1 MARHPPSSDGRGA
14 TSAARPAG
22 VPARG
27 HQVMRAR
34 RVQGTTGSHPVSGT
48 AKSGPSKAAQGT
60 PRPGRY
66 GIGVRTTRRRTAFRI
81 PLPPDIENPPE
92 RCPAHG
98 PVDRATGRA
107 RPPPDVPWFTVRCAR
122 GPPAGAIGQGRSLV
136 LQRSYVKGVLQAY
149 VRAVNAVSP
158 ICQIVRA
165 ANDKSTVA
173 ADAGR
178 LTGRSAQP
186 ASPRGSARLPRPSRR
201 RRRHRRGRPP

>member
-1 MARHPPSSDGRGA
+1 GLTPGLGDREIRAEQGSARHASARPIWDRCSNDAPSNGIPDSLAPRHRESPGTMSGPRAGGSRVWVGA
-14 TSAARPAG
+14 T
-22 VPARG
+22 
-27 HQVMRAR
+27 
-34 RVQGTTGSHPVSGT
+34 
-48 AKSGPSKAAQGT
+48 PS
-60 PRPGRY
+60 
-66 GIGVRTTRRRTAFRI
+66 
-81 PLPPDIENPPE
+81 
-92 RCPAHG
+92 C
-98 PVDRATGRA
+98 
-107 RPPPDVPWFTVRCAR
+107 VPWLTVRCAR

-186 ASPRGSARLPRPSRR
+186 ASPRGSARL
-201 RRRHRRGRPP
+201 